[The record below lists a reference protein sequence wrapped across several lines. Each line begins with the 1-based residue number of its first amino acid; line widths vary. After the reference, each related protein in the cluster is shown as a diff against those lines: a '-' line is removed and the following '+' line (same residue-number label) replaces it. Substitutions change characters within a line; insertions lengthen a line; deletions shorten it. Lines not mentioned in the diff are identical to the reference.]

1 LWTDRGLATWA
12 GLQFLRS
19 TGIHATSAM
28 AMNRIG
34 LPRRYMKRLLKSFR
48 CSRGCSHGVDAAS
61 CKRWCWTVLHKGDWE
76 LQLWCD
82 GEALVAAMTDCTS
95 AMRTIVVGRT
105 VAKKCVLVHVQEGIG
120 MYSTFARSATDSG
133 DQQRKRLQL
142 ASRRQTRQGPK
153 GALFDAEIGF
163 VNGSIMA
170 KHLRGRG
177 EVTAWNFALE
187 FYTDVIRSV
196 TMRQRLTTEL
206 RATQPLPV
214 SVPADSR
221 TVMTRTRLSLHVPRN
236 FVSENRRSRQAGDSQ
251 VPPRWVGRGKHC
263 CLQGECHPQAPKR
276 PVWWCSGCAA
286 EREECTGWYHE
297 DCFWKRHSV
306 RMVP

>member
-1 LWTDRGLATWA
+1 MQLDDADAPVDDADADDSIEDATGINSIPARLKRGVNNVPCNVGHILWTDRGLATWA

-177 EVTAWNFALE
+177 ETHSVELCLGVLHGCDPLGDNATTADNRIESHAAAA
-187 FYTDVIRSV
+187 SV
-196 TMRQRLTTEL
+196 SASGFKDCDDTHSSVPA
-206 RATQPLPV
+206 RATQLCQRE
-214 SVPADSR
+214 SAKPA
-221 TVMTRTRLSLHVPRN
+221 
-236 FVSENRRSRQAGDSQ
+236 
-251 VPPRWVGRGKHC
+251 
-263 CLQGECHPQAPKR
+263 
-276 PVWWCSGCAA
+276 
-286 EREECTGWYHE
+286 GW
-297 DCFWKRHSV
+297 
-306 RMVP
+306 